1 MGETMKQLFLVRHG
15 EPEHHVQGL
24 TGGWTNTPLTELG
37 RKQAR
42 LTGERL
48 KQLIAGSSTALYT
61 SDLLRAA
68 ETAEIIG
75 GNLNLVPKV
84 DKALRDLN
92 WGIAIDMPLEEA
104 QKLELEKTEPLL
116 DWVPFPKAESWRMLH
131 ERITP
136 ALEKIHLKESDT
148 VILVSHANALEECI
162 YWWLDFSLEMRRTIA
177 FGTDLCSITLLGT
190 NDWQQQTMEFLN
202 RTDHLLPLVAKI

>member
-37 RKQAR
+37 RKQAK

-48 KQLIAGSSTALYT
+48 KQLIADSSTALYT
-61 SDLLRAA
+61 SDLLRAT

-75 GNLNLVPKV
+75 SILNLVPKV
-84 DKALRDLN
+84 DNALRDLN
-92 WGIAIDMPLEEA
+92 WGIAIDMSLEEA

-116 DWVPFPKAESWRMLH
+116 DWVPFPEAESWRMLH
-131 ERITP
+131 ERIRPVLTN
-136 ALEKIHLKESDT
+136 IHSKEPDT
-148 VILVSHANALEECI
+148 VIIVSHGNVLEECI
-162 YWWLDFSLEMRRTIA
+162 FWWLDFSLEMRRTIA
-177 FGTDLCSITLLGT
+177 FGTDPCSITLLGT
-190 NDWQQQTMEFLN
+190 NDWQQRTVEFLN
-202 RTDHLLPLVAKI
+202 RTGHLVPLGAET

>member
-24 TGGWTNTPLTELG
+24 TGGWTNTSLTELG
-37 RKQAR
+37 RKQAK

-48 KQLIAGSSTALYT
+48 KQLIGDSFIGLYT
-61 SDLLRAA
+61 SDLLRAV

-75 GNLNLVPKV
+75 SILNLVPKV

-104 QKLELEKTEPLL
+104 QKLELKKTEPLF
-116 DWVPFPKAESWRMLH
+116 DWVPFPEAESWRMLH
-131 ERITP
+131 ERIAP
-136 ALEKIHLKESDT
+136 ALVKIHSKEPDT
-148 VILVSHANALEECI
+148 VIIVSHGNVIEECI
-162 YWWLDFSLEMRRTIA
+162 FWWLDFSLEMRRTTA
-177 FGTDLCSITLLGT
+177 FGTDPCSITLLGT
-190 NDWQQQTMEFLN
+190 NDWQQHTMEFLN
-202 RTDHLLPLVAKI
+202 RIDHLLPLAAEM

>member
-24 TGGWTNTPLTELG
+24 TGGWTDTPLTALG
-37 RKQAR
+37 RKQAK

-48 KQLIAGSSTALYT
+48 KQLISGSSTALYT
-61 SDLLRAA
+61 SDLLRAT

-75 GNLNLVPKV
+75 GILNLIPKV

-116 DWVPFPKAESWRMLH
+116 DWVPFPEAESWRMLH

-136 ALEKIHLKESDT
+136 ALATINSSEPDT
-148 VILVSHANALEECI
+148 VIIVSHGNVLEECI
-162 YWWLDFSLEMRRTIA
+162 FWWLEFSLEMRRTIA
-177 FGTDLCSITLLGT
+177 FGTDPCSITLLAT
-190 NDWQQQTMEFLN
+190 NDWHQHTMEFLN
-202 RTDHLLPLVAKI
+202 RTGHLLPLTAET